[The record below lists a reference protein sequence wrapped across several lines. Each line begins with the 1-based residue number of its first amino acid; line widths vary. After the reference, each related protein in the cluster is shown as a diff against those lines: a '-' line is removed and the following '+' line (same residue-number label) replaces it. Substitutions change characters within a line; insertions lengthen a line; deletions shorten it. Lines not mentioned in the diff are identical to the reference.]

1 MPRDSKKKGGLGRGV
16 LSLLPQDEQRTA
28 SAATANIDE
37 AAKTGIVEL
46 PLTEI
51 EPNPNQPR
59 RIF

>member
-37 AAKTGIVEL
+37 AAKREL
-46 PLTEI
+46 L
-51 EPNPNQPR
+51 NYR
-59 RIF
+59 